1 MARVLVLHA
10 RLAPDQ
16 GNSVPGTEFPLL
28 ERLPYAKRLELE
40 RRDAAG
46 RYASLAGIE
55 LVLQGSQRLRGRIV
69 GVDAL
74 RFPAGGKPYCDGG
87 PFFSVSH
94 GMTRVAVALSDEV
107 DLGLDLEEIARPL
120 YAEGDP
126 VERLRRW
133 TATEAVLKAAG
144 LGLRD
149 ARAVELEDGLA
160 AGSVQG
166 RRFLLNPVPI
176 APGVVAQVATPRK
189 IVSLDVATTDASDPG
204 R

>member
-10 RLAPDQ
+10 RLAPVI
-16 GNSVPGTEFPLL
+16 GNSVPGTAFPLL
-28 ERLPYAKRLELE
+28 ERLPYARRLELE

-46 RYASLAGIE
+46 RNASLAGIA
-55 LVLQGSQRLRGRIV
+55 LVLQGSQRLRGTII
-69 GVDAL
+69 GADAL
-74 RFPAGGKPYCDGG
+74 RFPAGGKPYCEGG

-94 GMTRVAVALSDEV
+94 GTTRVAVAISDDV
-107 DLGLDLEEIARPL
+107 DLGFDLEEIARPL
-120 YAEGDP
+120 PSERDP
-126 VERLRRW
+126 LDRLRRW

-166 RRFLLNPVPI
+166 RRFLLGPVPI
-176 APGVVAQVATPRK
+176 GPDVVAHVATPRK
-189 IVSLDVATTDASDPG
+189 IASLDVATTDASDPG